1 MRRTLYCRWAAVIL
15 AARAPLGCSEDA
27 RLVRVA
33 EEAADRQAGQNR
45 EMAQLNREVAE
56 GTKRLVE
63 AEAQSRKEVIALQ
76 QDLRADQAD
85 VHRARDRLEVE
96 RKQIAAQRHRDPII
110 ANAIT
115 GVGLL
120 LACLTPLLLCWYL
133 LRTVRE
139 ESDGAVVAEVLI
151 EELMAEHP
159 KLLGPLAADPAQ
171 LASDQPVL
179 SVDADGDPDR

>member
-1 MRRTLYCRWAAVIL
+1 MRRTLYCGWAVVVL
-15 AARAPLGCSEDA
+15 AALALLGCSDDA

-33 EEAADRQAGQNR
+33 EEAADRQAGQNL
-45 EMAQLNREVAE
+45 EMSRVNREVAE

-63 AEAQSRKEVIALQ
+63 AEAQSRKEIIALQ
-76 QDLRADQAD
+76 QYLRADQAN
-85 VHRARDRLEVE
+85 VNCSRDRLEVE
-96 RKQIAAQRHRDPII
+96 RKQIATQRHRDPII
-110 ANAIT
+110 ANAIAS
-115 GVGLL
+115 VGLL

-159 KLLGPLAADPAQ
+159 KLLPPLAADPAR

-179 SVDADGDPDR
+179 SVDTDEDPDR